1 MSSAVY
7 ILTPPPHPPKDSDAH
22 PSLRTSALSAVSVRV
37 WERRGLLTGLSN
49 DSLADYRILAQ
60 QLLSFSTL
68 KLFFFC
74 SSLHNW
80 WWEVCCQSDCHFLMS
95 KSVFSPVI
103 FNFSLSLISYNFTIM
118 NVSVGF
124 FLFVLLWVY
133 HDSSSWGLHLSFIW
147 ESSPQLLLCTLY
159 LFHFYYLYQ

>member
-1 MSSAVY
+1 
-7 ILTPPPHPPKDSDAH
+7 
-22 PSLRTSALSAVSVRV
+22 
-37 WERRGLLTGLSN
+37 
-49 DSLADYRILAQ
+49 
-60 QLLSFSTL
+60 
-68 KLFFFC
+68 
-74 SSLHNW
+74 
-80 WWEVCCQSDCHFLMS
+80 MS